1 MIGIRLH
8 YLTFTGPNI
17 EPAELGFSDGLNIV
31 YGASNTGKS
40 FAAQAIL
47 FMLGATEKL
56 PLIEEV
62 TAYDAVWLGIS
73 LPDRDITL
81 YRATRGGNLK
91 LYEGLVKADTSNNA
105 APKTLRGKNDNKRK
119 DTVSYLL
126 LNAIG
131 LADKQIVVDGN
142 GKKEPLCVRT
152 LSPYA
157 VVHEKKM
164 IDDESP
170 IFSSS
175 QYTKRSFEQNLFK
188 LLITGTDDSAT
199 VTATKLSERKIA
211 KAAKLE
217 FMDELIAQL
226 DTELGQEAPKEKEAE
241 EQLTR
246 LDQSTENLFSQL
258 QDIQNTVDTLV
269 IKRRSTVDHQHELQG
284 QLHELNLTLQRFAKL
299 QEVYS
304 SDLQRLESIEEG
316 GYVLV
321 AMANTDCPVC
331 GASPDDQKHNHAA
344 EEISMAYKAAAAE
357 AIKIKREQQELEQT
371 IDSLESEAHS
381 LNKTITECTTEIER
395 LDKDIQS
402 SRPQEAALRD
412 NYEQYA
418 LKRTEVSKILDLYQ
432 RRTKLLA
439 RRTEVEAE
447 PTKRKTKDEAL
458 SMGPELTT
466 LFKFGEEVKAV
477 LTAWHF
483 PNAEKAQF
491 DAKINDITIAGK
503 PRSSNG
509 KGVRAILHTAFNV
522 AVITYCIKHH
532 LPHPGFLILDTP
544 LVTYREPM
552 HSKHG
557 DLSEDEIELKA
568 AGIAEHFYRHL
579 ASLKDEVQFIV
590 IENADPP
597 VAIRDLAYI
606 ETFTG
611 SDDNGRFG
619 LLAASTS

>member
-1 MIGIRLH
+1 MTGIRLR
-8 YLTFTGPNI
+8 YLTFTGANT
-17 EPAELGFSDGLNIV
+17 EPAELKFSDGLNIV

-40 FAAQAIL
+40 FAARAIL
-47 FMLGATEKL
+47 FMLGASTEL
-56 PLIEEV
+56 PQTEEII
-62 TAYDAVWLGIS
+62 AYNAIWLGLT
-73 LPDRDITL
+73 LPNKRNVTL
-81 YRATRGGNLK
+81 YRATQGGDLR
-91 LYEGLVKADTSNNA
+91 LYEGLVKTHTLNGGKS
-105 APKTLRGKNDNKRK
+105 LRGKNDNKRK

-126 LNAIG
+126 LDAIG
-131 LADKQIVVDGN
+131 LADKQIATDSS
-142 GKKEPLCVRT
+142 GKKEILCIRT

-157 VVHEKKM
+157 VVHEKKI
-164 IDDESP
+164 IDDNSP
-170 IFSSS
+170 IFGSGQFS
-175 QYTKRSFEQNLFK
+175 RRPFEQNLFK
-188 LLITGTDDSAT
+188 LLITGIDDSAT
-199 VTATKLSERKIA
+199 VAIQNPSERKIA

-217 FMDELIAQL
+217 FMDEMIAQL
-226 DTELGQEAPKEKEAE
+226 DAEFGQEPPGEKETE

-258 QDIQNTVDTLV
+258 QNVQNTVDALV
-269 IKRRSTVDHQHELQG
+269 IERRNTVDRQHELEE
-284 QLHELNLTLQRFAKL
+284 QLHELKLTLQRFAKL

-321 AMANTDCPVC
+321 AMANMDCPVC

-344 EEISMAYKAAAAE
+344 EEVSMAYKAAAAE
-357 AIKIKREQQELEQT
+357 ALKIKREQQELEQT
-371 IDSLESEAHS
+371 VDSLKSEAHA
-381 LNKTITECTTEIER
+381 LNQTITQCTMEIER
-395 LDKDIQS
+395 LDKNIQGA
-402 SRPQEAALRD
+402 RPQEASLRD

-418 LKRTEVSKILDLYQ
+418 LKRTEVSRILDLYQ

-439 RRTEVEAE
+439 RRAEIEAE
-447 PTKRKTKDEAL
+447 PTARKTKDEAL
-458 SMGPELTT
+458 LTGPSLPT
-466 LFKFGEEVKAV
+466 LFQFGEEVKAV

-491 DAKINDITIAGK
+491 NAKANDITIAGK

-509 KGVRAILHTAFNV
+509 KGVRAVLHAAFSV

-552 HSKHG
+552 DSRYGELSK
-557 DLSEDEIELKA
+557 DEIELRA

-590 IENADPP
+590 IENSDPP
-597 VAIRDLAYI
+597 VAMRDLAHI

-611 SDDNGRFG
+611 SKGNGRLG